1 MDLALAIRRAGAAD
15 RSARLPRSH
24 FRLPEGSVR
33 ALGTAED
40 GYPAGA
46 LVLPR
51 PPPVLFVR
59 GRDPLPPRDR
69 CLAVVGARRCTPE
82 GRTIARTMAA
92 AASEAGQV
100 VVSGLALGIDAA
112 AHEGAVDAGGRTL
125 AVLASAVDYPT
136 PRVNAS
142 LADEILDT
150 GGWLLSERPP
160 GARVEP
166 WSFPVRNRI
175 VAAICCAVLV
185 VEASLRSGTLSTV
198 RKALELGAVVGAVP
212 GSVLSPASAGANA
225 LIRDGAVPVT
235 CADDAVGLL
244 EMRTRPPA
252 LPLRAQEEA
261 LLKGIPGSG
270 APAEAWIACSG
281 LPKAEARAVLLAL
294 VARGHLVRHGG
305 RLIRTSCQA

>member
-24 FRLPEGSVR
+24 FRLPAGSVR
-33 ALGTAED
+33 AFGTVED

-46 LVLPR
+46 LALPR

-69 CLAVVGARRCTPE
+69 CLAVVGARRCTVE
-82 GRTIARTMAA
+82 GRAIARQMAA
-92 AASEAGQV
+92 AAAEAGLV

-142 LADEILDT
+142 LADEILDS

-175 VAAICCAVLV
+175 VAAICSAVLV
-185 VEASLRSGTLSTV
+185 VEAGSRSGTLSTV
-198 RKALELGAVVGAVP
+198 RRALELGTLVGAVP
-212 GSVLSPASAGANA
+212 GSVLSPASAGSNS

-244 EMRTRPPA
+244 EMRTRRPSP
-252 LPLRAQEEA
+252 PLRIQEEA
-261 LLKGIPGSG
+261 LLKGVPGSG
-270 APAEAWIACSG
+270 APAEAWIASSG
-281 LPKAEARAVLLAL
+281 LPEQEARAVLLAL
-294 VARGHLVRHGG
+294 VARGHLVRQGG
-305 RLIRTSCQA
+305 RLIRTACQA